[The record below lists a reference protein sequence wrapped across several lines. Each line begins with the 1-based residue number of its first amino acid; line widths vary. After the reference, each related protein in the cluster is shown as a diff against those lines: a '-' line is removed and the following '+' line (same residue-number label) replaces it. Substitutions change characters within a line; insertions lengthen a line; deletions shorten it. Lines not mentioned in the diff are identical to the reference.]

1 MIEFYTQLKTV
12 NQLIEAKEQL
22 NFELN
27 VQRASSLWGNE
38 AKSLLIHSMLYGY
51 PIPALWTV
59 DLVEGQMSVLD
70 GRQRLE
76 GTIFEF
82 IEDKFELDR
91 SIEDVEEEKI
101 AGLKFSQL
109 SEKLQNRIL
118 NYSMTVNFIKNMT
131 DAEISDFF
139 RRINNGLSL
148 SYFQITRTLAGVK
161 TMSFINEINQM
172 KFFKEI
178 IPLPEKSRKAKAT
191 DEELIMQTISLVYN
205 EDPVGLSGK
214 EIRELAIKLNPT
226 GIPEEIKTIMRDA
239 TEYLGLAIPD
249 HNKDLRKV
257 HVPILFKFAI
267 QAMQIDVPASRFGGL
282 IQSFFAPKTYKAS
295 VYKISYA
302 SSQTASKSNVDG
314 RMSEFMKFF
323 DANIENV
330 GDYVKP
336 VAGQRG
342 RKQKTDAVQ
351 LSIDTTNKFVSSVEH
366 GTLKP
371 IEKLD
376 SSNSTPNNDKLT
388 DSDEKWEEFKQ
399 EFSEDDSE
407 KLA

>member
-1 MIEFYTQLKTV
+1 MNIIGLNLQGVVNMIEFYTQLKTV

-59 DLVEGQMSVLD
+59 DLVEGQISVLD

-148 SYFQITRTLAGVK
+148 SFWQITRTLAGVK
-161 TMSFINEINQM
+161 VVKFIQEINQM

-214 EIRELAIKLNPT
+214 EIRELAKKFNPT
-226 GIPEEIKTIMRDA
+226 GVPEEIKTIMRE
-239 TEYLGLAIPD
+239 TTQYLGEAIPD
-249 HNKDLRKV
+249 FNKDLRKV

-267 QAMQIDVPASRFGGL
+267 QSMQLEILPQQFGGFVQL
-282 IQSFFAPKTYKAS
+282 FFAPKTYKAS
-295 VYKISYA
+295 TYKNVYAHDK
-302 SSQTASKSNVDG
+302 TASKGNVEG
-314 RMSEFMKFF
+314 RINEMQRFF
-323 DANIENV
+323 DEHIETV
-330 GDYVKP
+330 GNYVKP
-336 VAGQRG
+336 IPGQRG
-342 RKQKTDAVQ
+342 RKKNTVQTAIDA
-351 LSIDTTNKFVSSVEH
+351 TNKFVSDVEH
-366 GTLKP
+366 VTLKP
-371 IEKLD
+371 LD
-376 SSNSTPNNDKLT
+376 QSNS
-388 DSDEKWEEFKQ
+388 SDEKWGEFKQ
-399 EFSEDDSE
+399 EFPNDDD
-407 KLA
+407 KKVI

>member
-59 DLVEGQMSVLD
+59 DLIEGQVSVLD

-82 IEDKFELDR
+82 IDNKFELDR

-148 SYFQITRTLAGVK
+148 SFFQITRTLAGVK
-161 TMSFINEINQM
+161 TMGFIKEINEM

-214 EIRELAIKLNPT
+214 EIRELAKKFNLT
-226 GIPEEIKTIMRDA
+226 GIPEEIKTIMRE
-239 TEYLGLAIPD
+239 TTQYLGEAIPD
-249 HNKDLRKV
+249 FNKDLRKV

-267 QAMQIDVPASRFGGL
+267 QAQQLEILSQQFGGL
-282 IQSFFAPKTYKAS
+282 VQLFFAPKTYKNS
-295 VYKISYA
+295 VYKNDYA
-302 SSQTASKSNVDG
+302 HDKTASKGNVEG
-314 RMSEFMKFF
+314 RMSEFQKFF
-323 DANIENV
+323 DEHIETV
-330 GDYVKP
+330 GSYVKP
-336 VAGQRG
+336 VVGQRG
-342 RKQKTDAVQ
+342 RKPKDTQTAIDKT
-351 LSIDTTNKFVSSVEH
+351 NEFVADVEH
-366 GTLKP
+366 LTLKP
-371 IEKLD
+371 LD
-376 SSNSTPNNDKLT
+376 QSNPS
-388 DSDEKWEEFKQ
+388 SDEKWEEFKQ
-399 EFSEDDSE
+399 EFPDGEDA
-407 KLA
+407 KKVV